1 MIKKI
6 FLMMVLMTLLLSGCH
21 FPSANSTPTPLP
33 TPTPDYGMQ
42 IYYGLGMSIYLP
54 PTYVAEDIKTQLPG
68 IIETLTSLLGSKEGG
83 LKDIIDN
90 LEENISWYGYDSG
103 TAAVYPTRLVIIHNK
118 TLAKTPLSLVIYGLE
133 RVLRKENVEV
143 DSDTLTLNGRETY
156 RFTYSQAGNAWVAY
170 VFKAEEQLWLSVFI
184 TTPANLAV
192 SLGDYDVSVG
202 SMSIAPLPAQ

>member
-1 MIKKI
+1 MKKKI

-21 FPSANSTPTPLP
+21 FPSAKSTPTPAP
-33 TPTPDYGMQ
+33 TPTPNYGMQ
-42 IYYGLGMSIYLP
+42 LYYGLGMSIYLP

-68 IIETLTSLLGSKEGG
+68 IIETLTTLLGSKDGAV
-83 LKDIIDN
+83 KDFIDN

-133 RVLRKENVEV
+133 RVLRRENVEV
-143 DSDTLTLNGRETY
+143 DSDTLTLGNRETY